1 MEKKKKTSGKLW
13 IIVLVLA
20 LLALAVLGL
29 SGFITDL
36 LWFREVGYVSVFLTE
51 IVTKLKLGTPAFLIG
66 AVLVYAVLTMLKGSY
81 LKKNSLTVSGKSVKK
96 LRLITI
102 ALAAV
107 YGVILSL
114 TVIPQL
120 WFEILQFTN
129 AKSFGNADPLF
140 GNDIGFYMFRLD
152 FLEGLSGSLVFLL
165 LSLMVVIAVFYA
177 ILAAFAGKPE
187 DAAGDAIHYEFPD
200 SDDKGAQAKIFKTF
214 EKLANGA
221 SPDVSGLREKGKALL
236 SVALGE
242 LTVIGVLFFLVI
254 AWTCYLRRFNLLYS
268 GTGAAYGAGYT
279 DIKVTLTA
287 YNIMMV
293 LAVVSAAGLV
303 VAAKLKK
310 YKLAVIC
317 PALMIIVAV
326 VSAPAAA
333 FVQSVIVAP
342 DELSKESRYLG
353 YNIKYT
359 QQAYDLDDIK
369 VKDFTPDTGLDK
381 KDVLNNMETFSNI
394 RINDFDPS
402 EQFYN
407 QTQSIRTYYQF
418 NDVDVDRYYVNG
430 EYTQTF
436 LSARELDESRIEDS
450 WLIKHIKYTHGYGI
464 TLSRVDKVTSSGQP
478 DMLIQSIPP
487 VSEVSEISITRPE
500 IYYGESTDSYVIVK
514 TDEPEFDY
522 PSGESNVYC
531 SYEGEGGI
539 PLSFFN
545 RVLFALREGSLKML
559 VSNNIDSSS
568 RIMINR
574 NIAKRAEKIA
584 PFLSYDDD
592 PYIVAVDGKLY
603 WVLNAYTYSSN
614 YPYSEPYQRGSS
626 INYIRNSV
634 KVIIDAYDGT
644 TDFYIVDEDDPV
656 VMTLAGIYPRLFKP
670 YSEMPE
676 GFRSHIQYPNA
687 LFNIQAKVYEKY
699 HMSDVDVYYQNEDL
713 WQVSNEI
720 YGQAE
725 TRMTAN
731 YFIMK
736 LPGEEETEFV
746 SALSYSPSG
755 KSNMTAIFF
764 ARNDGDKYG
773 ELVLYKLPKDRI
785 IYGPAQIEAQI
796 NQDTDI
802 SKEFSL
808 WNNSGSSYTRG
819 NMYVIPV
826 EDSLLYVEPIYLES
840 STSSLPEVKRVVMF
854 YGDRLAYKPTL
865 AECLDEMFGEGAG
878 EPLNT
883 PNPIESGKLAAAEMD
898 KPKPAQPE
906 VQPAET
912 PERAPIDTAGVPDDA
927 TVRELAVLADEAY
940 NNALAAMQEGNWTDY
955 GKYMDELAGLL
966 SKMAGHSDIT
976 DGEDTDFT
984 EGEEPEYET
993 EGQE

>member
-1 MEKKKKTSGKLW
+1 MEKKRKISGKLW
-13 IIVLVLA
+13 VIILVLVL
-20 LLALAVLGL
+20 LVTAVLAL

-51 IVTKLKLGTPAFLIG
+51 IMTKLKLGTPTVLIG
-66 AVLVYAVLTMLKGSY
+66 AAIVFGVLTMLKGSY
-81 LKKNSLTVSGKSVKK
+81 LKKNSLSIQGVAVKR
-96 LRLITI
+96 LRVVTI
-102 ALAAV
+102 LLAAV
-107 YGVILSL
+107 YGILLSL

-120 WFEILQFTN
+120 WFQILQFAN
-129 AKSFGNADPLF
+129 AKSFGTGDPIF

-152 FLEGLSGSLVFLL
+152 FLQGLSGSLVFLL
-165 LSLMVVIAVFYA
+165 VSLMVVIAVYYA
-177 ILAAFAGKPE
+177 LLVAFAGGSKE
-187 DAAGDAIHYEFPD
+187 EEAGDGTIHYEFPD
-200 SDDKGAQAKIFKTF
+200 SDKQGPQEKILSTL
-214 EKLANGA
+214 EKLSNGA
-221 SPDVSGLREKGKALL
+221 SPDFSGIRQKGKALL

-242 LTVIGVLFFLVI
+242 LTVLGVLFFFVI
-254 AWTCYLRRFNLLYS
+254 AWTCYLKRFNLLYS

-279 DIKVTLTA
+279 DIKITLTA

-293 LAVVSAAGLV
+293 LAVLSAAGLV
-303 VAAKLKK
+303 VAAKFKK

-317 PALMIIVAV
+317 PALMIVTAII
-326 VSAPAAA
+326 SAPVAGL
-333 FVQSVIVAP
+333 VQSVIVAP

-359 QQAYDLDDIK
+359 QQAYDLENIK
-369 VKDFTPDTGLDK
+369 IKDFTPDTGLDK

-407 QTQSIRTYYQF
+407 QTQSIRSYYQF

-450 WLIKHIKYTHGYGI
+450 WLIKHIKYTHGYGV

-478 DMLIQSIPP
+478 DMLIKSIPP
-487 VSEVSEISITRPE
+487 VSDVAEISITRPE

-559 VSNNIDSSS
+559 VSNNIDANS

-592 PYIVAVDGKLY
+592 PYIVAVDGHLY
-603 WVLNAYTYSSN
+603 WMLNAYTYSSN
-614 YPYSEPYQRGSS
+614 YPYSEPYERGSS

-656 VMTLAGIYPRLFKP
+656 VQTLAGIYPKLFKS
-670 YSEMPE
+670 YDEMPE
-676 GFRSHIQYPNA
+676 GFRTHIQYPNA

-699 HMSDVDVYYQNEDL
+699 HMSDVDVFYQNEDL

-720 YGQAE
+720 YGQSE
-725 TRMTAN
+725 MRMTAN

-736 LPGEEETEFV
+736 LPGEEDTEFV
-746 SALSYSPSG
+746 SALSYSPTG

-764 ARNDGDKYG
+764 ARNDGSNYG

-808 WNNSGSSYTRG
+808 WNNSGSSYSRG

-865 AECLDEMFGEGAG
+865 AECLDDIFGSGAG
-878 EPLNT
+878 APLNT
-883 PNPIESGKLAAAEMD
+883 VNPIESGKLAAEELD
-898 KPKPAQPE
+898 NPKPVEPVE
-906 VQPAET
+906 EPVET
-912 PERAPIDTAGVPDDA
+912 PPREPIDTTGVPDDA
-927 TVRELAVLADEAY
+927 TVRELAVLADAAY
-940 NNALAAMQEGNWTDY
+940 NNALEAMQQGNWADY
-955 GKYMDELAGLL
+955 GKYMDELAGLI
-966 SKMAGHSDIT
+966 SRMAGHDDAAGLPEGDET
-976 DGEDTDFT
+976 D
-984 EGEEPEYET
+984 YET
-993 EGQE
+993 EGQD